1 MTTMTMDRGRWDGG
15 WCPRWATVEHGGV
28 VAALLAGLLAAWIT
42 VALVTAVLVAPVQ
55 TMTTFD
61 TKGAWGLSD
70 AVRHGSAVM
79 LGTAVDAASERGAR

>member
-1 MTTMTMDRGRWDGG
+1 MTTMTMDRGRWDSG
-15 WCPRWATVEHGGV
+15 WQPRWATVEHGGV
-28 VAALLAGLLAAWIT
+28 VAALVAGLLAAWIT
-42 VALVTAVLVAPVQ
+42 VALVTALLAAPVQ

-79 LGTAVDAASERGAR
+79 LGVTTSTTQGTRTR